1 MGQPNPWTTLMY
13 SVVVPGPW
21 LWSRDASR
29 TLLGG
34 LSLVLGS
41 GNLDHSDYCSVMSV
55 CDGESYFRPY
65 LSQLVCIPRC
75 LTVLQAV
82 AIHWWVD
89 LCSGYSRCCSSR
101 VLILVLRL
109 LVLVLVLALKWSCL
123 HHWLCTTTRSNSSN
137 NNSSSNLFTGRTS
150 GQGTAIGRVRPVRLF
165 PL

>member
-1 MGQPNPWTTLMY
+1 MSLSPGLGRGPETPQEHFWT
-13 SVVVPGPW
+13 V
-21 LWSRDASR
+21 
-29 TLLGG
+29 
-34 LSLVLGS
+34 LVLLLAVAILIIQIIVLS
-41 GNLDHSDYCSVMSV
+41 CLYVMV
-55 CDGESYFRPY
+55 NHIFRPY
-65 LSQLVCIPRC
+65 MSQLVCIPRC

-82 AIHWWVD
+82 AMHWWVD

-109 LVLVLVLALKWSCL
+109 LVLVLVLALKWSRL
-123 HHWLCTTTRSNSSN
+123 HHWLCTTTRSSRSN